1 MSDLIYLDH
10 NATTPVLPEV
20 VERMLPFLR
29 DHFGNPSSGHAFGQ
43 LAHDAVERARE
54 EVASLL
60 GCVPSHVVFTS
71 GGTESNNLSIRGVT
85 AARPDRKG
93 VITSRIEHPAVEQ
106 PCALLE
112 GQGWSV
118 TRLAVDGEC
127 RVDPAAAAA
136 ALTDDTCL
144 LTVMLA
150 NNETGTLQPLS
161 ALARAARARGVV
173 VHTDAAQAVGKV
185 PTRVDE
191 LGVDLLTVAGHKLYA
206 PKGVGALYIRPGT
219 PLQPFMRGA
228 GHEGGVRPGTENV
241 AYIAGLGEA
250 CAIAERTMADESA
263 RQAELRDRLW
273 STLRAGIP
281 GVVRNGDPRRCLP
294 NTLNL
299 SLPAVRGSTVLQA
312 APLLAATTGSA
323 CHEGG
328 ERPSPV
334 LSAMGIDTDTA
345 LGAIRLSLGRSTT
358 EDQVDR
364 AASAVV
370 RAYHLCAGNP

>member
-29 DHFGNPSSGHAFGQ
+29 DHFGNPSSGHTLGQ
-43 LAHDAVERARE
+43 RAHDAVERARE
-54 EVASLL
+54 QVASLL

-71 GGTESNNLSIRGVT
+71 GGTESNNLAIRGVT
-85 AARPDRKG
+85 AALPDRRG
-93 VITSRIEHPAVEQ
+93 VITSNVEHPAVEQ
-106 PCALLE
+106 PCAWLE

-118 TRLAVDGEC
+118 TRLPVDGTC
-127 RVDPAAAAA
+127 RVDPAAVDPVADVA
-136 ALTDDTCL
+136 L

-150 NNETGTLQPLS
+150 NNETGTLQPVREL
-161 ALARAARARGVV
+161 AHRARAAGAV

-206 PKGVGALYIRPGT
+206 PKGVGALYVRPGT

-228 GHEGGVRPGTENV
+228 RHEGGVRPGTENV

-263 RQAELRDRLW
+263 RQAGLRDRLW
-273 STLRAGIP
+273 EALRAGIP
-281 GVVRNGDPRRCLP
+281 GVVRQGDPRRCLP

-299 SLPAVRGSTVLQA
+299 RLPGVLGSTVLQA

-334 LSAMGIDTDTA
+334 LRAMGVDPEEA

-358 EDQVDR
+358 AGQVDR
-364 AASAVV
+364 AAAALV
-370 RAYHLCAGNP
+370 RAFHLCAGNP

>member
-29 DHFGNPSSGHAFGQ
+29 DHFGNPSSGHALGKV
-43 LAHDAVERARE
+43 AHDAVEQARE
-54 EVASLL
+54 QVASLL

-85 AARPDRKG
+85 AARPERRG
-93 VITSRIEHPAVEQ
+93 VVTSGIEHPAVEQ

-112 GQGWSV
+112 GRGWTV
-118 TRLAVDGEC
+118 TRLPVDGEC
-127 RVDPAAAAA
+127 RVDPAAALDAVTENT
-136 ALTDDTCL
+136 ALV
-144 LTVMLA
+144 TVMLA
-150 NNETGTLQPLS
+150 NNETGTLQPLP
-161 ALARAARARGVV
+161 ALARAAHGHGAV

-191 LGVDLLTVAGHKLYA
+191 LGVDLLTIAGHKLYA
-206 PKGVGALYIRPGT
+206 PKGIGALYVRPGT

-228 GHEGGVRPGTENV
+228 RHEGGMRPGTENV

-250 CAIAERTMADESA
+250 CAIAERTMAAESG
-263 RQAELRDRLW
+263 RQAGLRDRLW
-273 STLRAGIP
+273 AALRAGIP
-281 GVVRNGDPRRCLP
+281 GVVRNGDPHHCLP
-294 NTLNL
+294 NTLNFL
-299 SLPAVRGSTVLQA
+299 LPAVRGSTVLEA
-312 APLLAATTGSA
+312 APLVAATTGSA

-334 LSAMGIDTDTA
+334 LSAMGVDADEA

-358 EDQVDR
+358 AGQVDR
-364 AASAVV
+364 AATALI
-370 RAYHLCAGNP
+370 RAFDLCAGNP